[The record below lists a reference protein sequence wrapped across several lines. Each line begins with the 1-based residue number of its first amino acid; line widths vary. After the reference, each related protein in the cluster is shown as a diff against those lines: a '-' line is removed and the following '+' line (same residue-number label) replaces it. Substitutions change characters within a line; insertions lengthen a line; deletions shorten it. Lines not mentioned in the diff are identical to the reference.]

1 MTAVLLATADTDLT
15 PAEAVLSPADLNSNS
30 M

>member
-1 MTAVLLATADTDLT
+1 VTAVLLAAGDTDLT
-15 PAEAVLSPADLNSNS
+15 PAEAVLSPADLNSSS

>member
-1 MTAVLLATADTDLT
+1 VTAVLLAAGDTDLML
-15 PAEAVLSPADLNSNS
+15 AEAVLSPADLNSSS